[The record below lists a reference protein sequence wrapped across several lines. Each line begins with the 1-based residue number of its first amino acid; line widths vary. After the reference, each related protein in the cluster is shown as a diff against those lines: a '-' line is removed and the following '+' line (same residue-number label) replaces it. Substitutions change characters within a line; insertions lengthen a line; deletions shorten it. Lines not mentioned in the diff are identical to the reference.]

1 MPLSAYAI
9 LNLDEAKRAVQTG
22 ANFQEEEDLITYI
35 NGVSELIEGLCG
47 ENFLARPYTET
58 FDGDGTNKHRVRHTP
73 ILSGTGLE
81 YAIIAGEGH
90 TATPTADILVNAE
103 QGLFY
108 LEADVFEEGFQ
119 NCSIHYH
126 AGLTAVPQAVKAA
139 AGIMLAKFWK
149 MRDKSLEQA
158 SSITVEG
165 QTVTFKPEA
174 IPGEAIALLS
184 RYRRP
189 RFA

>member
-35 NGVSELIEGLCG
+35 NGVSELCEGLCG
-47 ENFLARPYTET
+47 ENFLERPYTET
-58 FDGDGTNKHRVRHTP
+58 FDGNGTNTHRVRHGG
-73 ILSGTGLE
+73 IVSGTGKE
-81 YAIIAGEGH
+81 YSIIASLGGAAIA
-90 TATPTADILVNAE
+90 TANIQVNVE

-108 LEADVFEEGFQ
+108 LKSDVFDEGFQ

-126 AGLTAVPQAVKAA
+126 AGLAAVPQAVKAA
-139 AGIMLAKFWK
+139 AAIMLAKNWK